1 MKYQEFIELVTEDV
15 KSQVEKGTEVTLHQV
30 VKNNG
35 ITLDA
40 ISILRENYGTA
51 PNIYLNAY
59 YEQYQNG
66 RELESISS

>member
-1 MKYQEFIELVTEDV
+1 MKYQEFINVVVDEI
-15 KSQVEKGTEVTLHQV
+15 KSQVEKEVEVKVHRV

-40 ISILRENYGTA
+40 ISMMHKNQNTA

-59 YEQYQNG
+59 YEQYLNG
-66 RELESISS
+66 